1 MGRSKLLGGAA
12 LGATL
17 LALSAGSAM
26 AGGPGGD
33 FPPNA
38 VPGKCYEKVLIPPS
52 YESYTEQIVDAPQR
66 TETRVIPAVYGE
78 EVQQVLVREERVEYI
93 TVPATYK
100 TVTEVV
106 VLKAASVR
114 TETVPAVYETIT
126 ERVLVRE
133 AHYEWRR
140 GVPKDQRP
148 TDPNHYK
155 VLATGEVLCLV
166 EVPAEYSTV
175 TRKVLRT
182 PERTVQIQ
190 VPAETQVVTR
200 QVIDQDARVE
210 KRVIPAEYRSV
221 RVRVVVQ
228 KERIETYTIPATYKT
243 VTKQRM
249 VTDTSFQWRE
259 VVCADKASY
268 GPPPPSYGPPPPA
281 TYPKP
286 PKSYPKPPPAPPPAS
301 GGGYGRDCIDNCS
314 ATPAGGMYGADAGPK
329 PYVEAGGAQQVRVT
343 PQLVRDMQSA
353 LGLRG
358 YYVGPRDGQLS
369 ASTRAALGRFQAD
382 RKLAGGITTET
393 LLALGVGLP

>member
-1 MGRSKLLGGAA
+1 MGRSKLLGGVA

-17 LALSAGSAM
+17 LALSAGSAL

-38 VPGKCYEKVLIPPS
+38 VPGKCYEKVLVPPS
-52 YESYTEQIVDAPQR
+52 YESYTEQIVDSPAR

-78 EVQQVLVREERVEYI
+78 EVQQVLVREERTEYI
-93 TVPATYK
+93 TLPATYR
-100 TVTEVV
+100 TVTETVI
-106 VLKAASVR
+106 LKQASVR
-114 TETVPAVYETIT
+114 TETVAAVYETIT
-126 ERVLVRE
+126 ERVMVRE

-140 GVPKDQRP
+140 GVPKSQQP

-221 RVRVVVQ
+221 RVRVVIT
-228 KERIETYTIPATYKT
+228 KERVETYTIPATYKT
-243 VTKQRM
+243 VTKSRM

-259 VVCADKASY
+259 IVCADKVNY
-268 GPPPPSYGPPPPA
+268 TTPPPPPPSS
-281 TYPKP
+281 YPKP
-286 PKSYPKPPPAPPPAS
+286 PSSYPKPPPAQPS
-301 GGGYGRDCIDNCS
+301 GGGYGRDCVDNCS
-314 ATPAGGMYGADAGPK
+314 GAPVQGGLYGSDAGPK
-329 PYVEAGGAQQVRVT
+329 PYVEAGGAEQVRVT

-358 YYVGPRDGQLS
+358 YYSGPRDGQLS
-369 ASTRAALGRFQAD
+369 APTRAALGRFQAD
-382 RKLAGGITTET
+382 RKLAGGITSET

>member
-1 MGRSKLLGGAA
+1 MGKSKLWGGAA
-12 LGATL
+12 LGVVLVAM
-17 LALSAGSAM
+17 SAGSVVAR
-26 AGGPGGD
+26 GQGGD

-52 YESYTEQIVDAPQR
+52 YESYTEQIIDRPERV
-66 TETRVIPAVYGE
+66 ETRVIPAVYGE
-78 EVQQVLVREERVEYI
+78 EMREVLVREERVEYV
-93 TVPATYK
+93 TVPASYR
-100 TVTEVV
+100 TVTETVI
-106 VLKAASVR
+106 LKAASVR

-155 VLATGEVLCLV
+155 VLSTGEVLCLV

-175 TRKVLRT
+175 TRQVLRT

-190 VPAETQVVTR
+190 IPAETQVVTR
-200 QVIDQDARVE
+200 QVIDQEARVE

-221 RVRVVVQ
+221 RVRVVVT
-228 KERIETYTIPATYKT
+228 KERVETYTIPATYKT

-249 VTDTSFQWRE
+249 VHDTRFQWRE
-259 VVCADKASY
+259 ILCADKASY
-268 GPPPPSYGPPPPA
+268 ATPPPPPPRPPR
-281 TYPKP
+281 P
-286 PKSYPKPPPAPPPAS
+286 PS
-301 GGGYGRDCIDNCS
+301 GGGYGEDCFDSCKGPS
-314 ATPAGGMYGADAGPK
+314 AAAGMYGAAPEAGPR
-329 PYVEAGGAQQVRVT
+329 PYVDESARQVRVT

-358 YYVGPRDGQLS
+358 YYAGPRDGVFNAKTQ
-369 ASTRAALGRFQAD
+369 AALSRFQSD
-382 RKLAGGITTET
+382 RKLVGGVTGET
-393 LLALGVGLP
+393 LLALGVGMP

>member
-1 MGRSKLLGGAA
+1 MVNEGLERGIGNMGRSTLWASAA
-12 LGATL
+12 LGV
-17 LALSAGSAM
+17 ALTAASAGGAF
-26 AGGPGGD
+26 AGSQSGD

-52 YESYTEQIVDAPQR
+52 YESYNEEIIDRPSRV
-66 TETRVIPAVYGE
+66 ETRVVPAVYGE
-78 EVQQVLVREERVEYI
+78 ELRQVLVREERVEYI
-93 TVPATYK
+93 TLPATYR
-100 TVTEVV
+100 TVTETVI
-106 VLKAASVR
+106 LKAASVR
-114 TETVPAVYETIT
+114 TETVPATYETIT

-175 TRKVLRT
+175 TRQILRS

-221 RVRVVVQ
+221 RVRVVITQ
-228 KERIETYTIPATYKT
+228 ERVETFTIPATYKT

-249 VTDTSFQWRE
+249 VSDTSFQWRE
-259 VVCADKASY
+259 IVCADKASY
-268 GPPPPSYGPPPPA
+268 SAPPPPPPRPP
-281 TYPKP
+281 T
-286 PKSYPKPPPAPPPAS
+286 
-301 GGGYGRDCIDNCS
+301 GGGYGRDCYDSCS
-314 ATPAGGMYGADAGPK
+314 GPAAPAYAPTGGPR
-329 PYVEAGGAQQVRVT
+329 PYSDDGDRQVRVT

-358 YYVGPRDGQLS
+358 YYAGPRDGVLNARTQ
-369 ASTRAALGRFQAD
+369 AALSRFQND
-382 RKLAGGITTET
+382 RRLAGGVTSET
-393 LLALGVGLP
+393 LLALGVGQP

>member
-1 MGRSKLLGGAA
+1 MGRSKLLGGVA

-17 LALSAGSAM
+17 LALSAGSAL

-52 YESYTEQIVDAPQR
+52 YESYTEQIIDSPAR

-78 EVQQVLVREERVEYI
+78 EVQQVLVREERTEYI
-93 TVPATYK
+93 TLPATYK

-126 ERVLVRE
+126 ERVMVRE

-155 VLATGEVLCLV
+155 VLSTGEVLCLV
-166 EVPAEYSTV
+166 EVPAEYANV

-210 KRVIPAEYRSV
+210 KRIIPAEYRSV
-221 RVRVVVQ
+221 RVRVVVT
-228 KERIETYTIPATYKT
+228 KERVETYTIPATYKT
-243 VTKQRM
+243 VTKSRM

-259 VVCADKASY
+259 IVCADKASY
-268 GPPPPSYGPPPPA
+268 APPSSYGPPPPPSS
-281 TYPKP
+281 YPKP
-286 PKSYPKPPPAPPPAS
+286 PKSYPKPPPPAPT
-301 GGGYGRDCIDNCS
+301 GGGYGRDCVDNCS
-314 ATPAGGMYGADAGPK
+314 GAPTEGGMYGAQASGPR
-329 PYVEAGGAQQVRVT
+329 PYVETGPQQVRVT

-358 YYVGPRDGQLS
+358 YYTGPRDGVFNAKTQ
-369 ASTRAALGRFQAD
+369 AALSRFQTD
-382 RKLAGGITTET
+382 RRLAGGVTSDT
-393 LLALGVGLP
+393 LLALGVGQP

>member
-1 MGRSKLLGGAA
+1 MGRSKLLGGVA

-17 LALSAGSAM
+17 LALSAGGAM

-52 YESYTEQIVDAPQR
+52 YESYTEQIVDSPAR
-66 TETRVIPAVYGE
+66 VETRVIPAVYGE

-93 TVPATYK
+93 TLPATYR
-100 TVTEVV
+100 TVTETII
-106 VLKAASVR
+106 LKAASVR
-114 TETVPAVYETIT
+114 TETVAAVYETIT
-126 ERVLVRE
+126 ERVMVRE

-148 TDPNHYK
+148 SDPNHYK
-155 VLATGEVLCLV
+155 VLSTGEVLCLV

-182 PERTVQIQ
+182 PERTVEIQ

-221 RVRVVVQ
+221 RVRVVVT
-228 KERIETYTIPATYKT
+228 KERVETYTIPAIYKT

-249 VTDTSFQWRE
+249 VSDTSFQWRE
-259 VVCADKASY
+259 IVCADKASY
-268 GPPPPSYGPPPPA
+268 SAPPSGYAPPPPPSS
-281 TYPKP
+281 YPKP
-286 PKSYPKPPPAPPPAS
+286 PKSYPKPPPAPPS

-314 ATPAGGMYGADAGPK
+314 APQAGGLYGADAAPR
-329 PYVEAGGAQQVRVT
+329 PYAEAGGAQQVRLT

-358 YYVGPRDGQLS
+358 YYTGPRDGQLS
-369 ASTRAALGRFQAD
+369 APTRAALSRFQSD
-382 RKLAGGITTET
+382 RKLAGGVTTET

>member
-1 MGRSKLLGGAA
+1 MGRSKLLGGVA

-26 AGGPGGD
+26 AGGPGSD

-52 YESYTEQIVDAPQR
+52 YESYTEQIVDSPAR

-78 EVQQVLVREERVEYI
+78 ELQQVLVREERVEYI
-93 TVPATYK
+93 TMPATYR
-100 TVTEVV
+100 TVTETVI
-106 VLKAASVR
+106 LKQASVR
-114 TETVPAVYETIT
+114 TETVAAVCETIT
-126 ERVLVRE
+126 ERVMVRE
-133 AHYEWRR
+133 AHFEWRR

-148 TDPNHYK
+148 SDPNHYK
-155 VLATGEVLCLV
+155 VLSTGEVLCLV

-200 QVIDQDARVE
+200 QVIDQEARVE

-221 RVRVVVQ
+221 RVRVVIT

-243 VTKQRM
+243 VTKSRM

-259 VVCADKASY
+259 VICADKTSY
-268 GPPPPSYGPPPPA
+268 TAPPPPPRPPPQ
-281 TYPKP
+281 
-286 PKSYPKPPPAPPPAS
+286 
-301 GGGYGRDCIDNCS
+301 GGGYGKDCVDSCTGPT
-314 ATPAGGMYGADAGPK
+314 APGGMYGSPTSGPR
-329 PYVEAGGAQQVRVT
+329 PYVESGPQQVRVT

-358 YYVGPRDGQLS
+358 YYSGPRDGLFNGRTQAALSRFQTDRRLS
-369 ASTRAALGRFQAD
+369 AGVTS
-382 RKLAGGITTET
+382 ET
-393 LLALGVGLP
+393 LLALGVGQP

>member
-1 MGRSKLLGGAA
+1 MGRSKLLSGVA
-12 LGATL
+12 LGAAL

-26 AGGPGGD
+26 AGSPGGD

-52 YESYTEQIVDAPQR
+52 YESYTEQIIDRPGRV
-66 TETRVIPAVYGE
+66 ETRVIPAVYGE
-78 EVQQVLVREERVEYI
+78 EVQSVLVREERTEYI
-93 TVPATYK
+93 TLPATYR
-100 TVTEVV
+100 TVTETII
-106 VLKAASVR
+106 LKAASVR
-114 TETVPAVYETIT
+114 TETVPATYETIT

-155 VLATGEVLCLV
+155 VLSTGEVLCLV

-175 TRKVLRT
+175 TRQVLRT

-200 QVIDQDARVE
+200 QVIDQAARVE

-221 RVRVVVQ
+221 RVRVVVTQ
-228 KERIETYTIPATYKT
+228 ERVETYTIPATYKL

-259 VVCADKASY
+259 IICADKASY
-268 GPPPPSYGPPPPA
+268 STPPPPPPPPQ
-281 TYPKP
+281 
-286 PKSYPKPPPAPPPAS
+286 
-301 GGGYGRDCIDNCS
+301 GGGYGKDCFDSCS
-314 ATPAGGMYGADAGPK
+314 GPATPVGMYGAPTSGPR
-329 PYVEAGGAQQVRVT
+329 PYVETGPQQVRVT

-358 YYVGPRDGQLS
+358 YYSGPRDGVFNARTQTALS
-369 ASTRAALGRFQAD
+369 RFQTD
-382 RKLAGGITTET
+382 RRLSGGVTSET
-393 LLALGVGLP
+393 LLALGVGQP

>member
-1 MGRSKLLGGAA
+1 MGRSKLLSGVA

-17 LALSAGSAM
+17 LALSAGSAL

-52 YESYTEQIVDAPQR
+52 YESYSEQIIDSPSRV
-66 TETRVIPAVYGE
+66 ETRVIPAVYGE
-78 EVQQVLVREERVEYI
+78 EVQQVLVREERTEYI
-93 TVPATYK
+93 TVPATYR
-100 TVTEVV
+100 TVTETVI
-106 VLKAASVR
+106 LKQASVR
-114 TETVPAVYETIT
+114 TETVPATYETIT
-126 ERVLVRE
+126 ERVMIRE

-140 GVPKDQRP
+140 GVPPKDRP

-175 TRKVLRT
+175 TRQILRT

-221 RVRVVVQ
+221 RVRVVIT
-228 KERIETYTIPATYKT
+228 KERVETYTIPATYKT
-243 VTKQRM
+243 VTKSRM

-259 VVCADKASY
+259 IVCADKGGYNS
-268 GPPPPSYGPPPPA
+268 PPPPPPPP
-281 TYPKP
+281 P
-286 PKSYPKPPPAPPPAS
+286 PR
-301 GGGYGRDCIDNCS
+301 GGGYGRDCIDSCS
-314 ATPAGGMYGADAGPK
+314 APAAAGGLYSASPAGPR
-329 PYVEAGGAQQVRVT
+329 PYVESGPQQVRVT

-358 YYVGPRDGQLS
+358 YYAGPRDGVFNGKTQ
-369 ASTRAALGRFQAD
+369 AALSRFQGD
-382 RKLAGGITTET
+382 RRLAGGVTSET
-393 LLALGVGLP
+393 LLALGVGQP

>member
-1 MGRSKLLGGAA
+1 MGRSKLLGGVA

-26 AGGPGGD
+26 AGGPSGD

-38 VPGKCYEKVLIPPS
+38 VPGKCYEKMLIPPS
-52 YESYTEQIVDAPQR
+52 YESYVEQIIDRPGRV
-66 TETRVIPAVYGE
+66 ETRVIPAVYGE
-78 EVQQVLVREERVEYI
+78 EVQQLLVREERTEYI
-93 TVPATYK
+93 TLPATYR
-100 TVTEVV
+100 TVTETII
-106 VLKAASVR
+106 LKAASVR
-114 TETVPAVYETIT
+114 TETVPATYETIT

-140 GVPKDQRP
+140 GVPKSQQP

-166 EVPAEYSTV
+166 EVAAEYSTV
-175 TRKVLRT
+175 TRQVLRT

-200 QVIDQDARVE
+200 QVIDQQARVE

-221 RVRVVVQ
+221 RVRVVITQ
-228 KERIETYTIPATYKT
+228 ERVETYTIPATYKT

-259 VVCADKASY
+259 IVCADKASY
-268 GPPPPSYGPPPPA
+268 STPPPPPPQPQ
-281 TYPKP
+281 
-286 PKSYPKPPPAPPPAS
+286 

-314 ATPAGGMYGADAGPK
+314 GPATPAGMYGAPTSGPR
-329 PYVEAGGAQQVRVT
+329 PYVETGPQQVRVT
-343 PQLVRDMQSA
+343 PQLVRDMQAA

-358 YYVGPRDGQLS
+358 YYSGPRDGVFN
-369 ASTRAALGRFQAD
+369 TRTQAALGRFQTD
-382 RKLAGGITTET
+382 RRLSGGVTSET
-393 LLALGVGLP
+393 LLALGVGQP